1 MKKKS
6 ASSENHPS
14 CISVGLYTQ
23 RILKKVLF
31 LQFIHIA
38 GYAENLHRKTDEVLI
53 SHCAEQVEMPPP
65 TLMEPKDTLNEQLAR
80 TREEKNKATHQSLQ
94 ELANKFQINHKI
106 QQLQGH
112 PGLAIVKA
120 AEENNA
126 GMVICGSRGM
136 GFIRRTIIGSVSDYI
151 LHHAR
156 MPVIICKNEE
166 EQEKL
171 KNWYLF

>member
-1 MKKKS
+1 M
-6 ASSENHPS
+6 
-14 CISVGLYTQ
+14 
-23 RILKKVLF
+23 
-31 LQFIHIA
+31 
-38 GYAENLHRKTDEVLI
+38 D
-53 SHCAEQVEMPPP
+53 
-65 TLMEPKDTLNEQLAR
+65 R
-80 TREEKNKATHQSLQ
+80 TSDIIIVYYYCFFCF
-94 ELANKFQINHKI
+94 FQINHKI

-136 GFIRRTIIGSVSDYI
+136 GFVRRTIIGSVSDYI